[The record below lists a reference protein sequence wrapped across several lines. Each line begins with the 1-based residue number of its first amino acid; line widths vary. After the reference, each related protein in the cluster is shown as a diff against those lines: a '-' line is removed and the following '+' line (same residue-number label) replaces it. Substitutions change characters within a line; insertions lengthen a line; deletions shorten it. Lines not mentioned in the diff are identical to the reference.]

1 VTQGVVTQGVV
12 TAGAPTSGGPTSETA
27 PRGSDTSNE
36 AGRIRITGTGHA
48 GLFIETAA
56 GSILCDPWVNP
67 AYFASWFPFPDNSDL
82 DWDRLGACDY
92 LYVSHL
98 HRDHFDA
105 EHLRKYVSKR
115 ATVLLPEYPT
125 HDLENELRD
134 LGFTSFLRTR
144 TDEPVTLDGG
154 LTVMI
159 QALVSPTDGPI
170 GDSSLWVEYGGVRL
184 LNQNDAR
191 PRDLSAFAALG
202 HVHAHLL
209 QFSGAIWYPMV
220 YELPEAARRAFGK
233 QKRERQFDRTLRYID
248 ELRADWVFPI
258 AGPPCFL
265 DDELWDNNDL
275 ADDEG
280 NIFPDQQKFIDYY
293 ESLGRRNG
301 VILLPGTVATV
312 TTTGC
317 EVTQPV
323 PDVRA
328 FFANKESYL
337 RDFQRRARPVIEAQR
352 RSWQHPEIDVLA
364 ELRRRVEPLMAAS
377 EHIAEGIGVP
387 VRLDLTDDADVV
399 VESILFDFPNRVIRR
414 ADEPPPSSSDE
425 RATEPAAADGQP
437 ERPAADR
444 PRRLEKVRYRFRT
457 RRSLVEHLLHTGEVD
472 WVNSLFLSCRFRA
485 ARIGQYNEYVYSFFK
500 CLSEE
505 RLNYAEAWYAEQARA
520 IDEETVDIDGWRVQR
535 HCPHLKAN
543 LARFARVDG
552 DVLTCQMHGWKFD
565 LPTGRC
571 LTSAGHSIR
580 ATRIAADTP
589 TS

>member
-1 VTQGVVTQGVV
+1 
-12 TAGAPTSGGPTSETA
+12 
-27 PRGSDTSNE
+27 
-36 AGRIRITGTGHA
+36 
-48 GLFIETAA
+48 
-56 GSILCDPWVNP
+56 
-67 AYFASWFPFPDNSDL
+67 
-82 DWDRLGACDY
+82 
-92 LYVSHL
+92 
-98 HRDHFDA
+98 
-105 EHLRKYVSKR
+105 
-115 ATVLLPEYPT
+115 
-125 HDLENELRD
+125 
-134 LGFTSFLRTR
+134 
-144 TDEPVTLDGG
+144 
-154 LTVMI
+154 MI

-170 GDSSLWVEYGGVRL
+170 GDSSLWVEYAGIRL

-233 QKRERQFDRTLRYID
+233 QKRERQLDRTLRYID
-248 ELRADWVFPI
+248 ELKADWVFPI

-312 TTTGC
+312 TATGC

-328 FFANKESYL
+328 SYL

-352 RSWQHPEIDVLA
+352 RSWRHPEIDVLA
-364 ELRRRVEPLMAAS
+364 ELRRRVRPLMAAS
-377 EHIAEGIGVP
+377 EHIANGIGVP

-399 VESILFDFPNRVIRR
+399 VESILFDFPNRDIRP
-414 ADEPPPSSSDE
+414 ADDPPPP
-425 RATEPAAADGQP
+425 ANGQPAASATGQP
-437 ERPAADR
+437 AGRRP
-444 PRRLEKVRYRFRT
+444 EKVRYRFRT
-457 RRSLVEHLLHTGEVD
+457 RRSLVEHLLYTGEVD

-485 ARIGQYNEYVYSFFK
+485 ARIGQYNEYVYTFFK

-505 RLNYAEAWYAEQARA
+505 RLNYAEAWYAEQSRA

-535 HCPHLKAN
+535 YCPHLKAN
-543 LARFARVDG
+543 LARFARIDG
-552 DVLTCQMHGWKFD
+552 DVLTCQMHGWRFD

-571 LTSAGHSIR
+571 LTHAGHEIR
-580 ATRIAADTP
+580 ASRIAADEATP